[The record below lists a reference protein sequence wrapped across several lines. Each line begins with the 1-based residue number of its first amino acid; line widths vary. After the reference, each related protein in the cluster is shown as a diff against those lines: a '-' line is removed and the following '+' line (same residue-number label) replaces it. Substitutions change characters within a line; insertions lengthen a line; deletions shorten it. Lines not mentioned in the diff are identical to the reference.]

1 MSNVSEK
8 NHGKIVQVMGPVV
21 DVEFENNDLPFIKDA
36 LEVYSEGKRLVM
48 EVAQHIGD
56 ERVRCIAMGGTD
68 GLVRGMDAI
77 DTGAP
82 IQVPVGDEVLGRMFN
97 VLGREI
103 DGLGEVKTSKRLP
116 IHRKA
121 PSFDEQQTSAEMLE
135 TGIKVIYSTY
145 ESNETMYAKLK
156 TYKDGAYDLVVP
168 STYYVDKMRKEGMIQ
183 KIDKSKLSNFSNLD
197 PDMLNKPFDPN
208 NDYSIPYIWGATAI
222 GVNGDAVDPK
232 SVTSWAD
239 LWKPEY
245 KGSLLL
251 TDDAREVFQMAL
263 RKLGYSGNTTD
274 PKEIEAAYNELK
286 KLMPNVAAF
295 NSDNPANPYME
306 GEVNLGMIW
315 NGSAFVARQA
325 GTPIDVV
332 WPKEGG
338 IFWMDSL
345 AIPANAKNKEGAL
358 KLINFL
364 LRPDVAKQVAETIG
378 YPTPNLAAR
387 KLLSPEVANDKTLY
401 PDAET
406 IKNGEWQ
413 NDVGAASSIY
423 EEYYQKLKAGR

>member
-1 MSNVSEK
+1 MKKWSRHLLAAGALALGMSAA
-8 NHGKIVQVMGPVV
+8 HA
-21 DVEFENNDLPFIKDA
+21 DDNNTLYFYNWTEYVPPGL
-36 LEVYSEGKRLVM
+36 LEQFTK
-48 EVAQHIGD
+48 
-56 ERVRCIAMGGTD
+56 
-68 GLVRGMDAI
+68 
-77 DTGAP
+77 
-82 IQVPVGDEVLGRMFN
+82 
-97 VLGREI
+97 
-103 DGLGEVKTSKRLP
+103 
-116 IHRKA
+116 
-121 PSFDEQQTSAEMLE
+121 E

-183 KIDKSKLSNFSNLD
+183 KIDKSKLTNFSNLD

-358 KLINFL
+358 KLINFRL
-364 LRPDVAKQVAETIG
+364 IPVELYMSDKIIHLTDDSFDTDVLKADGAILVDFWAEWCGPCKMIAPILDEIADEYQGKLTVAKLNIDQNPGTAPKYGIRG
-378 YPTPNLAAR
+378 IPT
-387 KLLSPEVANDKTLY
+387 LLLF
-401 PDAET
+401 
-406 IKNGEWQ
+406 KNGEVAATK
-413 NDVGAASSIY
+413 VGALSKG
-423 EEYYQKLKAGR
+423 QLKEFLDANLA

>member
-1 MSNVSEK
+1 MKKWSRHLLAAGALALGMSAAHAN
-8 NHGKIVQVMGPVV
+8 
-21 DVEFENNDLPFIKDA
+21 DNNTLYFYNWTEYVPPGL
-36 LEVYSEGKRLVM
+36 LEQFTK
-48 EVAQHIGD
+48 
-56 ERVRCIAMGGTD
+56 
-68 GLVRGMDAI
+68 
-77 DTGAP
+77 
-82 IQVPVGDEVLGRMFN
+82 
-97 VLGREI
+97 
-103 DGLGEVKTSKRLP
+103 
-116 IHRKA
+116 
-121 PSFDEQQTSAEMLE
+121 E

-183 KIDKSKLSNFSNLD
+183 KIDKSTLTNFHNLD
-197 PDMLNKPFDPN
+197 PEMLNKPFDPN

-222 GVNGDAVDPK
+222 GVNSDAIDPK
-232 SVTSWAD
+232 TVTSWAD

-286 KLMPNVAAF
+286 KLMPNVAA
-295 NSDNPANPYME
+295 Y
-306 GEVNLGMIW
+306 
-315 NGSAFVARQA
+315 VARQA
-325 GTPIDVV
+325 GTPLEVV

-345 AIPANAKNKEGAL
+345 SIPANAKNKEGAL

-364 LRPDVAKQVAETIG
+364 LRPDVAKEVAETIG

-406 IKNGEWQ
+406 INKGEWQ
-413 NDVGAASSIY
+413 NDVGSASAIY